1 MRLIGHPD
9 EWAGEI
15 PAVLVALAVSPEARH
30 LILRQLVS
38 RVVGYAMEDAR
49 IVHAPGRAPVL
60 VEPHGL
66 VLSSASRDGVAAV
79 AVGCGPLGVDIEAV
93 EPGSEPPWRVL
104 HEREQVLLARLPD
117 GEREREFARI
127 WAAKEAYLKA
137 LGLGLAREP
146 AGFAILPGEG
156 GTCRVDDPER
166 PGGARIWTA
175 FLSQNARQF
184 AVALAELA

>member
-30 LILRQLVS
+30 FILRQLVS
-38 RVVGYAMEDAR
+38 RVAGCAVADVR
-49 IVHAPGRAPVL
+49 IVHARGRAPLL

-79 AVGCGPLGVDIEAV
+79 AVGRGPLGVDIEAV
-93 EPGSEPPWRVL
+93 EPGREPPWYVL
-104 HEREQVLLARLPD
+104 HERERALLASLSE

-137 LGLGLAREP
+137 LGLGLDREP
-146 AGFAILPGEG
+146 AGFAILPGED
-156 GTCRVDDPER
+156 GTCRAQDPER
-166 PGGARIWTA
+166 PGSARIWTA
-175 FLSQNARQF
+175 LLSQNARQF
-184 AVALAELA
+184 AVALAELG